1 MISAHNTGEVIEMV
15 LSQKE
20 TMLLNELKSQ
30 EQLCIEKYGKYAA
43 QACDGQLSCLF
54 ADIAKVEQGHLDT
67 INQMLSGTVPAMNGQ
82 SGAQPQPP
90 TRCQNCSPQ
99 EKQQDAFL
107 CQDALTMEK
116 HVSSLYDTSIFEFK
130 DENARSVLNHIQKEE
145 QQHGKRIYDYMAANN
160 MYN

>member
-1 MISAHNTGEVIEMV
+1 MV

-20 TMLLNELKSQ
+20 TILLNELKSQ

-54 ADIAKVEQGHLDT
+54 ADIAKVEQEHLDT
-67 INQMLSGTVPAMNGQ
+67 INQMLSGAVPAMNNAF

-90 TRCQNCSPQ
+90 TRNQNCSPR

-107 CQDALTMEK
+107 CQDALAMEK
-116 HVSSLYDTSIFEFK
+116 HVSALYDTSIFEFK
-130 DENARSVLNHIQKEE
+130 DANARSVLNHIQKEE
-145 QQHGKRIYDYMAANN
+145 QQHGKRIYDYMAANQ
-160 MYN
+160 MYG